1 MIGLVMRLRE
11 INNQN
16 HRILIHCRLKSFFK
30 IFFEFFKIISNIF
43 SAGIGRTGVFIAL
56 YYLLETFER
65 RQMLNVKQLVDTIRL
80 YRPHLVQTIVCTNN
94 IYFK

>member
-16 HRILIHCRLKSFFK
+16 HRILIHCRLEKFFFR
-30 IFFEFFKIISNIF
+30 IFENYFKYFF

-56 YYLLETFER
+56 YYLFEAFER
-65 RQMLNVKQLVDTIRL
+65 RQL
-80 YRPHLVQTIVCTNN
+80 YVRSIFILNN
-94 IYFK
+94 IDFI